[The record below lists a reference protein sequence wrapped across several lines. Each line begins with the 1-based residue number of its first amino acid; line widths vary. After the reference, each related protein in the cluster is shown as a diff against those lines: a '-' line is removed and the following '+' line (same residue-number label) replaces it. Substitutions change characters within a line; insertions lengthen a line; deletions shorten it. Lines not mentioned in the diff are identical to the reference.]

1 LGRSSKVIVVDT
13 SALIAI
19 VLEEDL
25 AQACEDALVSADRRL
40 IAAPTLTE
48 AMIVARSKQ
57 RLDFLEDL
65 IAGIRLEVIEWNE
78 TRARNAAAG
87 YTKYGY
93 GSKTNALNYGD
104 SFSYALARVRLPP
117 PLRRERLFADRR
129 HLCPRLTAWLSKVN
143 HRFAAALLG
152 CGD

>member
-1 LGRSSKVIVVDT
+1 VIVVDT

-48 AMIVARSKQ
+48 AVIVERSKQ

-87 YTKYGY
+87 YAKYGY

-104 SFSYALARVRLPP
+104 SFSYALAREFDC
-117 PLRRERLFADRR
+117 PLLFIGNDFSQTDVT
-129 HLCPRLTAWLSKVN
+129 P
-143 HRFAAALLG
+143 ALDSQHG
-152 CGD
+152 